1 MLQFALNMLISEKI
15 RDWLGAGAK
24 VEPTGDLAN
33 GDYATNLALVTK
45 RDAQELAQEL
55 EKSKPAEIGKIE
67 VAGPGFINF
76 TLTREYLAQNLRD
89 SLEQKDKFG
98 WDESLRGKK
107 VLVEYTDP
115 NPFKEFHIGHL
126 MSNAVGE
133 SISRLIESRGAEVK
147 RACYSG
153 DVGLHVAKAI
163 WWLRQSPGNFLKAY
177 AEGHKSYETDEN
189 AKKEIIAIN
198 KKLYDRS
205 DSAINLLYSAGL
217 ENSLEYFELIYK
229 KLGTMFDYYFLESE
243 VADFGKQ
250 LVQENTGKIFEESDG
265 AVVFHAEN
273 YDKKLH
279 TRVFINSDGL
289 PTYEAKEL
297 GLAKIKFDKFNYDES
312 IIITANEVDQY
323 FRVLLKALE
332 QIFPELAA
340 KTKHISHGFLRL
352 STRTDENQGGPSK
365 KMSSR
370 TGDVITAESL
380 LAQVGEQVR
389 AKNADAPVDDIAVAA
404 IKFEI
409 LKQAPGRDV
418 IFDINKSVS
427 LEGDSGPYLQYT
439 YARAWSVLEKSAQQ
453 SDLADLEISEPA
465 RLLARYPDIAERA
478 AETLAPQML
487 IQYLLQLAS
496 SYNSYYAQ
504 KKIIGSEQEKS
515 RLALTQAVAQVLK
528 NGLWLLGIKA
538 PEKM

>member
-1 MLQFALNMLISEKI
+1 MLIGEKI
-15 RDWLGAGAK
+15 KTWLGSGAK
-24 VEPTGDLAN
+24 VEPTSDLVN

-55 EKSKPAEIGKIE
+55 EKTKPAEIGKIE
-67 VAGPGFINF
+67 IAGPGFINF

-98 WDESLRGKK
+98 WDDSLRGKK

-133 SISRLIESRGAEVK
+133 SISRLIESRGAGVK

-153 DVGLHVAKAI
+153 DVGLHVAKAL
-163 WWLRQSPGNFLKAY
+163 WAGGDYVLGSK
-177 AEGHKSYETDEN
+177 KYEESEEV
-189 AKKEIIAIN
+189 KKEVQEVN
-198 KKLYDRS
+198 KKLYAQS
-205 DSAINLLYSAGL
+205 DLELNKKYEAGRR
-217 ENSLEYFELIYK
+217 ESLDKFEEIYQ
-229 KLGTMFDYYFLESE
+229 KLGTKFDYYFLESE
-243 VADFGKQ
+243 VSDFGKQ
-250 LVQENTGKIFEESDG
+250 LVRENIGKIFEESDG

-332 QIFPELAA
+332 QIFPELSA

-389 AKNADAPVDDIAVAA
+389 AKNADAPIDEIAVAA

-439 YARAWSVLEKSAQQ
+439 YARARSVLEKSAQQ

-465 RLLARYPDIAERA
+465 RLLARYPDTAARA
-478 AETLAPQML
+478 AETLAPQLL

-504 KKIIGSEQEKS
+504 NKIIGSEQEKS